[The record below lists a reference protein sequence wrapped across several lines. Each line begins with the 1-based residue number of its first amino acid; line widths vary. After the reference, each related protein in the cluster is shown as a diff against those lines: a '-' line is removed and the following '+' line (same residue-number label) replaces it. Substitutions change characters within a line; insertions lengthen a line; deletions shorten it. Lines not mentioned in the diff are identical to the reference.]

1 MSSVTHAQRQ
11 AVVNCA
17 VYDRTGQRRDI
28 PLEAI
33 SEVLAR
39 DDGSFVWVGLYEPEE
54 AVLDVLQE
62 EFGLHDLAVEDAHKA
77 HQRPKLETYG
87 QSLFIAVRTAQRI
100 DGEVRFGE
108 TQIFAGARY
117 LVTVRHGASLSYA
130 PVRQR
135 LEREPALL
143 ALGPSIA
150 LHGVLDFVV
159 DNYQPIVAD
168 FEDEL
173 DTLEQDVFAESYRR
187 ATLQRLYR
195 LRKDLTRMRLA
206 VLPIEEVITSYY
218 LRMRV
223 EDKPGVLADITRI
236 LADRSISFEALIQK

>member
-1 MSSVTHAQRQ
+1 MSRLPDSQRQ
-11 AVVNCA
+11 AIINCA
-17 VYDRTGQRRDI
+17 VYDRAGRRRDI
-28 PLEAI
+28 PIEQI
-33 SEVLAR
+33 SEELAQ
-39 DDGSFVWVGLYEPEE
+39 DDGRFVWIGLYEPDE

-77 HQRPKLETYG
+77 HQRPKIETYG
-87 QSLFIAVRTAQRI
+87 QSLFIAVHTAQRVH
-100 DGEVRFGE
+100 GEVRFGE
-108 TQIFAGARY
+108 TQVFAGPRY

-135 LEREPALL
+135 LEREPDLL

-168 FEDEL
+168 YEDEL

-187 ATLQRLYR
+187 ATLQRL
-195 LRKDLTRMRLA
+195 LRRADALPAPAAVGTMPAATSSHPPIDPAARMRG
-206 VLPIEEVITSYY
+206 PET
-218 LRMRV
+218 
-223 EDKPGVLADITRI
+223 AD
-236 LADRSISFEALIQK
+236 E